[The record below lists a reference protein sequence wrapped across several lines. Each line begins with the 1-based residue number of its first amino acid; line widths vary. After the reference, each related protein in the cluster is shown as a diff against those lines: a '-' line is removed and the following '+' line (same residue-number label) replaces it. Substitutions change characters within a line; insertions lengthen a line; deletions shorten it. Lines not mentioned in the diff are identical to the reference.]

1 LCRWPSLLKVAD
13 VNAPEN
19 EPDAGAADATSF
31 RRLLD
36 HVHWYVLVLGLVL
49 IATTSFVEITSRF
62 FAIASLVGF
71 AIPVFSV
78 IAVRQNN
85 SLYATLGLCIG
96 VVGLNNVY
104 RMAGYPDPG
113 GWASMS
119 AFGVGLFIPCLLLW
133 IGRPWVRKFC
143 RLDESTTPAA

>member
-1 LCRWPSLLKVAD
+1 MAVAVKVAD

-19 EPDAGAADATSF
+19 EPDAGAADAASF

-49 IATTSFVEITSRF
+49 IATISFVEMTSRF
-62 FAIASLVGF
+62 FAIATLVGF

-78 IAVRQNN
+78 IAVRRNN
-85 SLYATLGLCIG
+85 SLYSTLGLLICL
-96 VVGLNNVY
+96 VGLPNVAQ
-104 RMAGYPDPG
+104 MAGSPDPR
-113 GWASMS
+113 GWAGLS
-119 AFGVGLFIPCLLLW
+119 AFGVGLFIPYLLLW

-143 RLDESTTPAA
+143 GLYERITPAA